1 MMDSDYFTV
10 EKTALTIPKRG
21 AKAIY
26 AGEKTR
32 KNADGTTS
40 YSMRAPLLLMPSG
53 MFYDEDAVLQKIVDL
68 LNANASAF
76 FESAKADN
84 PCQGP
89 DDTPTD
95 GWC

>member
-1 MMDSDYFTV
+1 MMDRDYFTV
-10 EKTALTIPKRG
+10 EETALTIPKRG

-26 AGEKTR
+26 AGDRPR
-32 KNADGTTS
+32 KNANGTTS

-53 MFYDEDAVLQKIVDL
+53 MFQNEDAVLQKIVDL

-76 FESAKADN
+76 FESAKADD
-84 PCQGP
+84 PCNGP

-95 GWC
+95 GGC